1 MVLLQDG
8 EKEVTLSY
16 DELLERFDVK
26 GLVRVPAAEFG
37 DVGERRSIGHF
48 NLGTTNHEPGNR
60 YLFVKMLRNG
70 VYGTA
75 TTEERLPL
83 LSLKDARVMRC
94 VAIENKLSPDSLAP
108 NYFKHSLA
116 SIADA
121 PSLRRTIVQ
130 RYGASI
136 SGLTEADIDDQGVA
150 FTLFEAVC

>member
-48 NLGTTNHEPGNR
+48 NLGTTNHEPGIR
-60 YLFVKMLRNG
+60 YLFIKMLRIG
-70 VYGTA
+70 SYGTK
-75 TTEERLPL
+75 EQLPL
-83 LSLKDARVMRC
+83 LSLEDARVMRC
-94 VAIENKLSPDSLAP
+94 MAVENKLSPDSLTP
-108 NYFKHSLA
+108 NYFEHSLA
-116 SIADA
+116 SITDIA
-121 PSLRRTIVQ
+121 SLRRMLVQ

-136 SGLTEADIDDQGVA
+136 SGLTEASIDDRGVA
-150 FTLFEAVC
+150 FTLFEAVE